1 MRHGLD
7 CFWQIDIS
15 KCLNIKGC
23 TCRNSPNCPSSPHD
37 ESLQHPMS
45 GILHCRGKNG
55 PFLKAHSLTGGI
67 VEGAAE
73 ITSAS
78 KQYKNYTS

>member
-1 MRHGLD
+1 
-7 CFWQIDIS
+7 
-15 KCLNIKGC
+15 
-23 TCRNSPNCPSSPHD
+23 
-37 ESLQHPMS
+37 MS
-45 GILHCRGKNG
+45 GILHCQGKNG

-73 ITSAS
+73 ITSVS